1 MFIRIYP
8 RRTFRAAQFHI
19 VSLFRHLST
28 FFSSRRKEGK
38 RSFSHWFDKSLYFS
52 LKERFP
58 TPFFDFV
65 SYFSSRGKAG
75 KRSFSHWFDKSL
87 YFSLKERVSAPFL
100 ILYPTF
106 LREEKRAKE
115 TSVIDLIKVYIFHQR
130 SGFLLLFLILYPTFL
145 REEKKAK
152 ETLVI
157 GLSKVFKPPSL
168 RKANTAF
175 QSIQAQKPRTP
186 GKQQQPD
193 GFSVRLIFP
202 AGCGNGGVGGLLQGT
217 SDLYFPS
224 GFFL

>member
-1 MFIRIYP
+1 MCFIICLKRIP
-8 RRTFRAAQFHI
+8 RLLVVWHGKSSVVIILSELIIPFFRPFFKGEKCRQKHAEFI
-19 VSLFRHLST
+19 SEFCVFLFALSI
-28 FFSSRRKEGK
+28 G
-38 RSFSHWFDKSLYFS
+38 
-52 LKERFP
+52 RFRWILENILMRICLSA
-58 TPFFDFV
+58 PFFDFV

-87 YFSLKERVSAPFL
+87 YFSLKERFPAP
-100 ILYPTF
+100 
-106 LREEKRAKE
+106 
-115 TSVIDLIKVYIFHQR
+115 
-130 SGFLLLFLILYPTFL
+130 FLILYPTFL

-202 AGCGNGGVGGLLQGT
+202 AGCGNGGVGGLLQET
-217 SDLYFPS
+217 SDRYFPS